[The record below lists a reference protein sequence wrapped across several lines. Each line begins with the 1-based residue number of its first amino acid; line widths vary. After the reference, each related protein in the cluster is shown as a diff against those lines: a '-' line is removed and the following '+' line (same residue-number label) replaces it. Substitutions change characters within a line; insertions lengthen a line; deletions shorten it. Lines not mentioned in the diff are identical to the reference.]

1 MSAQE
6 SIAAALGEHMLAPP
20 GSSLSRWRCAF
31 CDWEGDSFDSHLAA
45 VAMDAARAAVE
56 ALDTYGLADL
66 GRSFGHGWNSCHA
79 AVLDLLT
86 PPSDTPA
93 RSGGTTGSQVA
104 PTPTGDTE

>member
-45 VAMDAARAAVE
+45 VAMDAARVAVAA
-56 ALDTYGLADL
+56 LPHRTDGLFSEWVS
-66 GRSFGHGWNSCHA
+66 RA

-86 PPSDTPA
+86 PATPPE
-93 RSGGTTGSQVA
+93 GTR
-104 PTPTGDTE
+104 